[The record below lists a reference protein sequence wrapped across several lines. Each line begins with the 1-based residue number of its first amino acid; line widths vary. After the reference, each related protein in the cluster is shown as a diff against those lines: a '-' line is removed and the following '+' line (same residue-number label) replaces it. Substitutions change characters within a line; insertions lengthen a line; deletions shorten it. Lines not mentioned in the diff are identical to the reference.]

1 MKDLVSII
9 VPVYNVQKYLDKCIE
24 SMLKQTYTNIE
35 IVLVDDGSTDG
46 SASICDKYAADDE
59 RVVVVHKKNGG
70 QSDARNVGLEK
81 STGEY
86 ICWVDGDDCIEE
98 NMIELLHKNLVDNNA
113 DISICNYHSRYESDN
128 RKCKDITV
136 KMEYGPERISGIIII
151 MRTSIT
157 VLCYGIRC
165 LKRVFLW
172 IFIFQLEEYQ
182 KMHGL
187 WERLSAMQ
195 KQYMLQMQT
204 AMSIRYEE
212 AAVCRQVW

>member
-86 ICWVDGDDCIEE
+86 I
-98 NMIELLHKNLVDNNA
+98 
-113 DISICNYHSRYESDN
+113 
-128 RKCKDITV
+128 
-136 KMEYGPERISGIIII
+136 
-151 MRTSIT
+151 
-157 VLCYGIRC
+157 
-165 LKRVFLW
+165 
-172 IFIFQLEEYQ
+172 
-182 KMHGL
+182 
-187 WERLSAMQ
+187 
-195 KQYMLQMQT
+195 
-204 AMSIRYEE
+204 
-212 AAVCRQVW
+212 

>member
-1 MKDLVSII
+1 
-9 VPVYNVQKYLDKCIE
+9 
-24 SMLKQTYTNIE
+24 
-35 IVLVDDGSTDG
+35 
-46 SASICDKYAADDE
+46 
-59 RVVVVHKKNGG
+59 
-70 QSDARNVGLEK
+70 
-81 STGEY
+81 
-86 ICWVDGDDCIEE
+86 
-98 NMIELLHKNLVDNNA
+98 
-113 DISICNYHSRYESDN
+113 
-128 RKCKDITV
+128 
-136 KMEYGPERISGIIII
+136 MEYGPERISGIIII